1 MSQKKEK
8 SYKQTMKLNRF
19 LANKYVIAA
28 RCIFTDIFF
37 FLLVSYIVNI
47 ICNFPKLVK
56 NLEHP
61 EKYIG
66 LSNLIPDFVKISTYP
81 ILKVIYIIVGVG
93 CLLCNIVMIYQIRSG
108 FAEENLNVGQ
118 KGIARWT
125 TNKEIKEQ
133 YREIPDRD
141 KEFPGYGGTII
152 SRIGKNLYID
162 HSVINNLI
170 IGITR
175 SGKGEMFVIP
185 SIDVYSRA
193 EKKTSMIITDPKME
207 LYKCSKETLEKRGY
221 IVHLLNLDDPL
232 HSMGF
237 NPLEQIKE
245 EYMNGNYAEAE
256 LLAQAFSYSIFNPD
270 SPANT
275 DSFWQ
280 DTSSSLLTALILA
293 HVDDCLR
300 EHEEEK
306 INMYSIINTFTELAT
321 ITNEKNP
328 NVTALDSYFA
338 QRPAL
343 DRAKMKY
350 AGIQVTGD
358 RTKGSIFAS
367 MLTKLT
373 IFTFENI
380 AKMTAK
386 SSVQLENIGFGE
398 KPMAIF
404 LGIPDY
410 DKSTHFL
417 ATVFIRQLTFVLE
430 KKATRAKTG
439 KCDRPVKF
447 ICDEFGN
454 LPAIEGMAN
463 IITVC
468 LGRNISFDL
477 YIQAH
482 SQMKKLYGDDAE
494 TLMGNCGN
502 HIFILTNDDATAK
515 NFSEN
520 LGNET
525 IVDIQ
530 RSGDKLSMK
539 KHFSESTMEKPLLSM
554 NQLEELQEGE
564 CVIKRV
570 MKRRDLKGH
579 RIRPTPIFNSVE
591 SGKVFLFR
599 YEYLQNTF
607 PNPDQIDMNKMNPE
621 DCSYIQLENIVFD
634 YRKAFVHY
642 QNRGGGRS
650 VESKR
655 VSELSNGDEII
666 HLTKH
671 MFGIDINTNTRII
684 DLIKMINES
693 DAKKEDKQAMISM
706 IEFSMAA

>member
-1 MSQKKEK
+1 MEYRGVEIDGSILKSEKDVDEFLERLTVDRLKVATEIFAYKPTMDMSIYIDELSEKLVNKFGYTWEKIDELEK
-8 SYKQTMKLNRF
+8 SCL
-19 LANKYVIAA
+19 
-28 RCIFTDIFF
+28 
-37 FLLVSYIVNI
+37 
-47 ICNFPKLVK
+47 K
-56 NLEHP
+56 NV
-61 EKYIG
+61 EK
-66 LSNLIPDFVKISTYP
+66 
-81 ILKVIYIIVGVG
+81 
-93 CLLCNIVMIYQIRSG
+93 
-108 FAEENLNVGQ
+108 ENC
-118 KGIARWT
+118 
-125 TNKEIKEQ
+125 E
-133 YREIPDRD
+133 
-141 KEFPGYGGTII
+141 TID
-152 SRIGKNLYID
+152 LW
-162 HSVINNLI
+162 
-170 IGITR
+170 
-175 SGKGEMFVIP
+175 KGEMFVIP

-386 SSVQLENIGFGE
+386 SSVQLENIGFSE

-430 KKATRAKTG
+430 KKATRSKTG

-530 RSGDKLSMK
+530 RSGDKLTMK
-539 KHFSESTMEKPLLSM
+539 KYFSESTMEKPLLSM

-634 YRKAFVHY
+634 YRKAFAHF
-642 QNRGGGRS
+642 QNGGDSRS
-650 VESKR
+650 AEPKKL
-655 VSELSNGDEII
+655 SELSNCDEII
-666 HLTKH
+666 RLTKH
-671 MFGIDINTNTRII
+671 MFGIDVNTNTFII
-684 DLIKMINES
+684 DLIKVINDS